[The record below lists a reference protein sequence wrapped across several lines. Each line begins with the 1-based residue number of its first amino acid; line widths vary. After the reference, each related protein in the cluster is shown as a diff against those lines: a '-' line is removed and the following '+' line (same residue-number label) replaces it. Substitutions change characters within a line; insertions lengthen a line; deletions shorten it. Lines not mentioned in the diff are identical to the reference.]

1 MFKRQQEVKIH
12 VSVLQEEVGGALASA
27 LASCCPLLSPWKA
40 HTLFP
45 HASLNK

>member
-27 LASCCPLLSPWKA
+27 LASCTLLSPWKA